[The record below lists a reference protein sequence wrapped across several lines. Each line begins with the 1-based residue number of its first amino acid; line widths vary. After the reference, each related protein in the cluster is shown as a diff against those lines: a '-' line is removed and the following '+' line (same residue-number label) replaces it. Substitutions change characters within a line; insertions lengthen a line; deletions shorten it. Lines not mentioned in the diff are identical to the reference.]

1 MHEVRRMITT
11 VGEIFMNRFCSIK
24 SLVYASMIASAF
36 NRVVRKYCAFQVFL
50 NTNFNNNNNKCIERS
65 LLVSLLLKPLF
76 LFFIF

>member
-1 MHEVRRMITT
+1 MITT

-24 SLVYASMIASAF
+24 SLVYASIIASAF
-36 NRVVRKYCAFQVFL
+36 NRVARKYCAFQVFL
-50 NTNFNNNNNKCIERS
+50 NTNFNNNNNNNNNKCIERS